1 MQKRIAINSSL
12 TLAEEIVYQIDTYRI
27 EGRIMMR
34 SVGYPAVATMALTI
48 LLVFANNIQTSI
60 SFQLP
65 SYKSISSP
73 ATSPYQY
80 NNLISSSH
88 TYKNSILTSLFA
100 KEGGDDDC
108 DCPDDNNGPD
118 ILQPYLPAMDPKYSV
133 NGPISEG
140 MFKISRSGGP
150 TTEELTNEQ
159 MLAIV
164 TSECNDLEVNT
175 LVWKCLGYRYNEEEN
190 EWTPSE
196 VFPKWKE
203 RYPNPPDF
211 IGMKRVYSK
220 EVDQDSL
227 TSNQALVRSIPAEF
241 KQSLKPTLKPLGWT
255 GFQMKGLTPNKTRR
269 AQCANWLIFY
279 REELFGYTIEELKEK
294 RRLKAE
300 AEAAA
305 EAKRKEEGAEEEW
318 KPPVKEVF

>member
-1 MQKRIAINSSL
+1 MK
-12 TLAEEIVYQIDTYRI
+12 
-27 EGRIMMR
+27 
-34 SVGYPAVATMALTI
+34 SVRYPSAVLSI
-48 LLVFANNIQTSI
+48 LLANHIQTST

-65 SYKSISSP
+65 PYIS
-73 ATSPYQY
+73 TSG
-80 NNLISSSH
+80 ISSSRYQSNNNIIYPH
-88 TYKNSILTSLFA
+88 TCTNSILTSLFA
-100 KEGGDDDC
+100 KEGGED
-108 DCPDDNNGPD
+108 DDNNDGPD

-133 NGPISEG
+133 NGPIGEG
-140 MFKISRSGGP
+140 SFQISRSGGP
-150 TTEELTNEQ
+150 TDEELTNEQ

-175 LVWKCLGYRYNEEEN
+175 LVWKCLGYRYNEENN

-203 RYPNPPDF
+203 RYPTPPDF

-220 EVDQDSL
+220 EVDQNSL

>member
-1 MQKRIAINSSL
+1 
-12 TLAEEIVYQIDTYRI
+12 
-27 EGRIMMR
+27 MMW
-34 SVGYPAVATMALTI
+34 SVGYPAVAII
-48 LLVFANNIQTSI
+48 LLAFANNIQTSI

-65 SYKSISSP
+65 SYHLLSS
-73 ATSPYQY
+73 SVSRYQY
-80 NNLISSSH
+80 NNNLISSH
-88 TYKNSILTSLFA
+88 TCTKSITSLFA

-108 DCPDDNNGPD
+108 DCPDDNNNDGPD
-118 ILQPYLPAMDPKYSV
+118 ILLQPYLPAMDPKYSV
-133 NGPISEG
+133 NGPIGEG
-140 MFKISRSGGP
+140 SFKISRSGGP
-150 TTEELTNEQ
+150 TDEEITNKQ

-175 LVWKCLGYRYNEEEN
+175 LVWKCLGYRYNEDTN

-203 RYPNPPDF
+203 RYPTPPDF

-300 AEAAA
+300 AEAAD

>member
-1 MQKRIAINSSL
+1 MKNVR
-12 TLAEEIVYQIDTYRI
+12 
-27 EGRIMMR
+27 
-34 SVGYPAVATMALTI
+34 YPAAVMLSI
-48 LLVFANNIQTSI
+48 LLVNNIQTSI

-65 SYKSISSP
+65 SSYQSISSSV
-73 ATSPYQY
+73 TSSSSRYQY
-80 NNLISSSH
+80 NNNLISSHISC
-88 TYKNSILTSLFA
+88 TKSITSLFA
-100 KEGGDDDC
+100 KEGGGDDDC

-133 NGPISEG
+133 NGPIGEG
-140 MFKISRSGGP
+140 SFKISRSGKP

-175 LVWKCLGYRYNEEEN
+175 LVWKCLGYRYNEENN

-203 RYPNPPDF
+203 RYPTPPDF

-279 REELFGYTIEELKEK
+279 REELFGYTIEELKER

>member
-1 MQKRIAINSSL
+1 MW
-12 TLAEEIVYQIDTYRI
+12 
-27 EGRIMMR
+27 
-34 SVGYPAVATMALTI
+34 SVRYPAVAII
-48 LLVFANNIQTSI
+48 LLAFANNIQTSI

-65 SYKSISSP
+65 SSYSVTSS
-73 ATSPYQY
+73 SSRYQY
-80 NNLISSSH
+80 NNNLISSHISC
-88 TYKNSILTSLFA
+88 TKSITSLFA
-100 KEGGDDDC
+100 KEVGED
-108 DCPDDNNGPD
+108 DDNNDGPVL
-118 ILQPYLPAMDPKYSV
+118 LQPYLPAMDPKYSV
-133 NGPISEG
+133 NGPIGEG
-140 MFKISRSGGP
+140 SFKISRSGGP
-150 TTEELTNEQ
+150 TDEELTNEQ

-175 LVWKCLGYRYNEEEN
+175 LVWKCLGYRYNEENN

-203 RYPNPPDF
+203 RYPTPPDF

-227 TSNQALVRSIPAEF
+227 TSNQSLVRSIPAEF